1 MANPVLDRGFSR
13 GSQNHEPS
21 GYSQPGYEQR
31 SYGPPAPQPF
41 YPNQGGQWPN
51 ESLQQG
57 QSPYGQPWQVPGQST
72 QGRMTMDDVIT
83 KTAITI
89 GIMVLIAA
97 ASWVLLPVPLSMAAA
112 GVGAIGA
119 LITTIALAFRRTVG
133 PVAAIVVAIFEGL
146 FVGGLTRI
154 FEMNYPGI
162 ATQAVLGTFVAAGA
176 TLAAFKFTGF
186 RLTGKMR
193 RILMISLI
201 GMVAAGVINLV
212 LAMLGMGSPLIAG
225 VTGPVGVL
233 PWLFAGLGVVIAVF
247 SLIDDFQMVEE
258 GIAAGAP
265 ASESW
270 RAAFGLTVTMVY
282 LYINILRILSYL
294 RR

>member
-1 MANPVLDRGFSR
+1 MANPVLTRGFRSETPTSYP
-13 GSQNHEPS
+13 GPQAPY
-21 GYSQPGYEQR
+21 GQQPGYGQQAP
-31 SYGPPAPQPF
+31 YGQNPFGQQPYPQGP
-41 YPNQGGQWPN
+41 
-51 ESLQQG
+51 QG
-57 QSPYGQPWQVPGQST
+57 QSPYGQQPWQVPQQT
-72 QGRMTMDDVIT
+72 AQGRMTIDDVIT

-89 GIMVLIAA
+89 GLMVLVAG
-97 ASWVLLPVPLSMAAA
+97 ASWLLLPLNLGMAAA

-119 LITTIALAFRRTVG
+119 LITTIALAFRRKVG
-133 PVAAIVVAIFEGL
+133 PVAAIIVAIFEGL
-146 FVGGLTRI
+146 FVGGITRI
-154 FEMNYPGI
+154 FEMTYPGI

-176 TLAAFKFTGF
+176 TLAAFKFGGF

-201 GMVAAGVINLV
+201 GMVAAGVINMGLY
-212 LAMLGMGSPLIAG
+212 LFGMGSPLVAG

-233 PWLFAGLGVVIAVF
+233 PWLFASLGVVIAVF

-258 GIAAGAP
+258 GIAMGAP